1 MIIFINIM
9 EGREKFHRSIPPA
22 GARQKNRAVLPE
34 TMFLSG
40 NPDKIY
46 SPPVALKH
54 SARYIILRG
63 FRKRPPGRTLTATSF
78 FRSNSMGGFFG
89 VVADHDCVC
98 DIFYGTDYHSH
109 LGTKRGGLAVCDPE
123 NRITRRIHDITNA
136 QFRSKFDDD
145 IGKFSGNSGIGIISD
160 YEDQPL
166 IISSKFGTYA
176 IVTVGKINNI
186 DDLARQAFERGFS
199 HFSESSYGELN
210 PTEITAML
218 IDRKDSIVDGIE
230 YAQKVIDGSC
240 SILVL
245 INNKIYAARD
255 RYGRTPVILGEKE
268 GAFAVSMESTA
279 FPNLDYRFKYELGP
293 GEIVEITSKEVIQ
306 KRAPGDTMKICAFFW
321 VYYGYPSS
329 CYEGIN
335 TESARYRNGESMA
348 EADRD
353 FVNEIDSV
361 CGIPDSGIAHA
372 IGYANAA
379 GKPYRR
385 SFVKYT
391 PTWPRSFMPQN
402 QAARDLVA
410 RMKLIPVQE
419 QIENKRM
426 LFCDDS
432 IVRGTQLRDTV
443 VRLYERGAKAV
454 HMRSACPPL
463 LFGCKFLNF
472 SRSRSELDLAAR
484 RAIARLETREITDE
498 VIQEY
503 LEYGSPKY
511 EAMVEE
517 VRKELHLNTLKYQ
530 SLDRLIASIG
540 IDPAKVCTYCWTG
553 RDVEDETPACFE

>member
-1 MIIFINIM
+1 
-9 EGREKFHRSIPPA
+9 
-22 GARQKNRAVLPE
+22 
-34 TMFLSG
+34 
-40 NPDKIY
+40 
-46 SPPVALKH
+46 
-54 SARYIILRG
+54 
-63 FRKRPPGRTLTATSF
+63 
-78 FRSNSMGGFFG
+78 MGGFFG
-89 VVADHDCVC
+89 VVSNQDCVC

-109 LGTKRGGLAVCDPE
+109 LGTKRGGLAVCDAE

-145 IGKFSGNSGIGIISD
+145 IDKFCGNSGIGIISD

-186 DDLARQAFERGFS
+186 EALARQAFENGFS
-199 HFSESSYGELN
+199 HFSESSNGELN

-218 IDRKDSIVDGIE
+218 IDRRDSIVDGIA

-255 RYGRTPVILGEKE
+255 RYGRTPVLLGEKP
-268 GAFAVSMESTA
+268 GSYAVTMESTA
-279 FPNLDYRFKYELGP
+279 FPNLDYSLKHELGP
-293 GEIVEITSKEVIQ
+293 GEIVEMSADGIIQ
-306 KRAPGDTMKICAFFW
+306 KREPGSTMKICAFFW

-329 CYEGIN
+329 CYEGVN

-348 EADRD
+348 ADD
-353 FVNEIDSV
+353 AEMLSEVDSV
-361 CGIPDSGIAHA
+361 CGIPDSGVAHA

-385 SFVKYT
+385 AFVKYT

-402 QAARDLVA
+402 QAVRDLVA

-419 QIENKRM
+419 QIENKRL

-443 VRLYERGAKAV
+443 VRLYERGAKAI

-463 LFGCKFLNF
+463 VFGCKFLNF

-484 RAIARLETREITDE
+484 RAIARLETRELTDD
-498 VIQEY
+498 VLREY
-503 LEYGSPKY
+503 LEYGTDKY
-511 EAMVEE
+511 DAMVEG
-517 VRKELHLNTLKYQ
+517 VRKELNLNSLKYQ
-530 SLDRLIASIG
+530 ELGKLLDSIG
-540 IDPAKVCTYCWTG
+540 VPREKVCTYCWTG
-553 RDVEDETPACFE
+553 RDVEDETPKIE

>member
-1 MIIFINIM
+1 
-9 EGREKFHRSIPPA
+9 
-22 GARQKNRAVLPE
+22 
-34 TMFLSG
+34 
-40 NPDKIY
+40 
-46 SPPVALKH
+46 
-54 SARYIILRG
+54 
-63 FRKRPPGRTLTATSF
+63 
-78 FRSNSMGGFFG
+78 
-89 VVADHDCVC
+89 
-98 DIFYGTDYHSH
+98 
-109 LGTKRGGLAVCDPE
+109 
-123 NRITRRIHDITNA
+123 
-136 QFRSKFDDD
+136 
-145 IGKFSGNSGIGIISD
+145 
-160 YEDQPL
+160 
-166 IISSKFGTYA
+166 
-176 IVTVGKINNI
+176 
-186 DDLARQAFERGFS
+186 
-199 HFSESSYGELN
+199 
-210 PTEITAML
+210 ML
-218 IDRKDSIVDGIE
+218 IDRKESIVDGIE

>member
-1 MIIFINIM
+1 
-9 EGREKFHRSIPPA
+9 
-22 GARQKNRAVLPE
+22 
-34 TMFLSG
+34 
-40 NPDKIY
+40 
-46 SPPVALKH
+46 
-54 SARYIILRG
+54 
-63 FRKRPPGRTLTATSF
+63 
-78 FRSNSMGGFFG
+78 MGGFFG

-109 LGTKRGGLAVCDPE
+109 LGTKRGGLAICDPE

-136 QFRSKFDDD
+136 QFRSKFDDE
-145 IGKFSGNSGIGIISD
+145 IGKFFGNSGIGIISD

-186 DDLARQAFERGFS
+186 DELARQAFDRGFS

-218 IDRKDSIVDGIE
+218 IDRKESIVDGIE

-517 VRKELHLNTLKYQ
+517 VRKELHLNPLKYQ